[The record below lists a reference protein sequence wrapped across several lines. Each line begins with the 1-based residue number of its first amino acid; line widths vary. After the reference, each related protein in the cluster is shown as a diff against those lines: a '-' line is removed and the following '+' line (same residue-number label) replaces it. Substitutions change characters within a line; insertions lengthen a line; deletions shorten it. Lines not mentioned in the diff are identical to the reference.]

1 MIPTAPSTSLSFTE
15 LGNHIRK
22 RYTHKR
28 RARDNAPFDNEA
40 RKHYADLPRS
50 GMPLPVRTLTFTL
63 PVDVNPGDKL
73 TFSVAHAHFRERR
86 RAA

>member
-1 MIPTAPSTSLSFTE
+1 M
-15 LGNHIRK
+15 
-22 RYTHKR
+22 
-28 RARDNAPFDNEA
+28 
-40 RKHYADLPRS
+40 PR
-50 GMPLPVRTLTFTL
+50 PVRTLTFTL

>member
-1 MIPTAPSTSLSFTE
+1 MNPFFSNEKSGRRTLSSGDSLGKFICLVDSLGKSTRQKE
-15 LGNHIRK
+15 
-22 RYTHKR
+22 
-28 RARDNAPFDNEA
+28 RALPRV
-40 RKHYADLPRS
+40 PRS